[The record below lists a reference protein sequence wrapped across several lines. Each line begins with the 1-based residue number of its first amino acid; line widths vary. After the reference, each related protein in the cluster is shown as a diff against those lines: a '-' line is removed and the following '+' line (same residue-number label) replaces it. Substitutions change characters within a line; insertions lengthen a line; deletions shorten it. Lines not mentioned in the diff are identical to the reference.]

1 MLPIFHKFLNY
12 SIPSQSE
19 HLFIVLQ
26 NNFRVIILHCQYYK
40 LLQWSSLAFEN
51 PFYPFKEFTL
61 CCVRTAAFLSSKFL
75 ISSKTFIVT
84 HPHIH
89 IHTSLEAAGRR
100 GSGSHCQV
108 ISLLC
113 QEVHCK
119 GERNRVLPGHGF
131 WGLPAPSG
139 RLPRDSRG

>member
-89 IHTSLEAAGRR
+89 IHTSLEAAGRC

-108 ISLLC
+108 ISLLR

-119 GERNRVLPGHGF
+119 GERKQSSARAWFLGASCPI
-131 WGLPAPSG
+131 WEAPK
-139 RLPRDSRG
+139 RL

>member
-119 GERNRVLPGHGF
+119 GERKQSSARAWFLGASCPI
-131 WGLPAPSG
+131 WEAPK
-139 RLPRDSRG
+139 RL

>member
-12 SIPSQSE
+12 SFPSQSE

-113 QEVHCK
+113 QVVHCK
-119 GERNRVLPGHGF
+119 GERKQSSARAWFLGASCHI
-131 WGLPAPSG
+131 WEAPK
-139 RLPRDSRG
+139 RL